1 MQDLGINQTE
11 DVKPRQS
18 RGGGIDVIQDYYRDI
33 SDKNDTIVT
42 VDVLNAPPRLT
53 DVAPNTSSGRDLYYM
68 YYSFL

>member
-1 MQDLGINQTE
+1 MQDLRINQTE
-11 DVKPRQS
+11 DVKLRQS

-53 DVAPNTSSGRDLYYM
+53 DIAPNTSSGRDLYYM
-68 YYSFL
+68 YYSVL